1 MRRFDDAL
9 RKRVLAVLDDTVE
22 GGEGKMLVLSY
33 CIPGDDDEYVTVEGM
48 WRLKRDE
55 SDLSAQLVDS
65 IWLHITSN
73 HQASYNDGE
82 AYNTHSHVFGWE
94 SEHAS
99 IKEKEKSDKKKKKKH
114 MRPPTSSAQKKRPC
128 YKQSGLDPTKRKAAS
143 RLAISP

>member
-9 RKRVLAVLDDTVE
+9 RKRVLAVLDDTAE
-22 GGEGKMLVLSY
+22 GGGGKMLVLNY
-33 CIPGDDDEYVTVEGM
+33 CIPGDNDGGMTVEGM

-55 SDLSAQLVDS
+55 SDLSSQLVDS
-65 IWLHITSN
+65 IWLHITAN
-73 HQASYNDGE
+73 HQASYNGGE
-82 AYNTHSHVFGWE
+82 EYNIHSSHVFGWG

-99 IKEKEKSDKKKKKKH
+99 IKEKEKSNNMKKH
-114 MRPPTSSAQKKRPC
+114 MRPPTSSGQKKRPC